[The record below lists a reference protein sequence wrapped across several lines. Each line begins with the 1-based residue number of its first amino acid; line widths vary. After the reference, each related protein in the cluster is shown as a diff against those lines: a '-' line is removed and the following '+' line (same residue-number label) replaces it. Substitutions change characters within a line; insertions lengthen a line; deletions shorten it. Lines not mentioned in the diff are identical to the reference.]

1 VWGFASFESVEVPI
15 GGNDDFSSRG
25 LGIDWSL
32 PLLSTITWRGEA
44 WYGRNLSDWRGGI
57 GQGINTVTGEEIESH
72 GGWTELQFQM
82 KPWWKLALG
91 TTIDNPVDNDL
102 IGSRTTRTRNQT
114 WYVGNRFPLG
124 GGLNIAFNV
133 EFWKTEYL
141 TLDEGDAVR
150 FKMWLIQRF

>member
-1 VWGFASFESVEVPI
+1 MEVPI

-32 PLLSTITWRGEA
+32 PLLTAITWRGEA

-91 TTIDNPVDNDL
+91 ATIDNPVDNDL
-102 IGSRTTRTRNQT
+102 VGNGSTRTRNRT
-114 WYVGNRFPLG
+114 WYIGNRLPLG

-141 TLDEGDAVR
+141 TLDDGDAVR
-150 FKMWLIQRF
+150 FKTWLIQRF